1 MTLES
6 PAFEANIAKMLVV
19 IGVVTVVGNAIGYGV
34 SPVEA
39 APGMALIAVIGFV
52 SLLLGRHVPLE
63 FPAFAYATVIGLV
76 LSLPFS
82 PVQELV
88 LSLTDPVQ
96 FLATTTP
103 ILAYAG
109 LSIGLQVTSMKRM
122 SWKIVVVA
130 ICAFTG
136 TFVGS
141 ALIAQ
146 VILSYQGLI

>member
-1 MTLES
+1 MTVES
-6 PAFEANIAKMLVV
+6 PAFESNVAKMLVV
-19 IGVVTVVGNAIGYGV
+19 IGVITVVGNYVGYGV
-34 SPVEA
+34 SPIEA
-39 APGMALIAVIGFV
+39 APGMLLIAAIGLV
-52 SLLLGRHVPLE
+52 ALSLSHHLPLK
-63 FPAFAYATVIGLV
+63 FPAFAYATIIGFG

-82 PVQELV
+82 PVQDVV

-109 LSIGLQVTSMKRM
+109 LSIGLQMTSMKRM

-130 ICAFTG
+130 VCAFTG

-146 VILSYQGLI
+146 VVLSYQGII